1 MKKEWNA
8 PSMQEMNINET
19 ANGIFEADF
28 ETVIFFNKN
37 DSNSNTPVDDLS

>member
-19 ANGIFEADF
+19 ANGIFGCEI
-28 ETVIFFNKN
+28 ETVILFN
-37 DSNSNTPVDDLS
+37 DSKKSNTPTDDPS